1 MQKSKTLYS
10 PAMSLQSVFV
20 LVTFLLTV
28 EGNWKKQLKG
38 ELTYLCTQLQGIQS
52 LVTGKAGL
60 TAEVVQF
67 LVAQALRMSYSYLSR

>member
-1 MQKSKTLYS
+1 MVLENEKDDAEVENTLFS
-10 PAMSLQSVFV
+10 SNVFV

-38 ELTYLCTQLQGIQS
+38 ELTYLCIQLQGIQS

-60 TAEVVQF
+60 TAQVVQF
-67 LVAQALRMSYSYLSR
+67 LVA